1 MTRAGAASEAARGV
15 DAGAPAGLNA
25 LPLRGAAVREL
36 GLPIPRDGEPGAGDP
51 PPTMPSLHRG
61 RPLKRWRYVG
71 AFGPELMLC
80 AGDARVGPLRQRWW
94 ALAEPDGTIVERASA
109 LGSAGLELGSGPIGA
124 LGSVRIAARGVAVE
138 LEIDARGAPEAI
150 EVASPS
156 GPRGWAW
163 TRKRVGAVARGVVE
177 HGGRSHEV
185 ELETVVDDSAGYH
198 ERHTSWSWCA
208 GVGRSAAGQRVGWN
222 LVSGVHDDERA
233 SECTVWVDGEAA
245 EVGPVRFAEDLSG
258 LRFAEGGEIA
268 FEPWVERRH
277 RANLIVVRSRY
288 RQPFGRFSG
297 ELPGSIRLADGHGV
311 MESHDAWW

>member
-1 MTRAGAASEAARGV
+1 
-15 DAGAPAGLNA
+15 
-25 LPLRGAAVREL
+25 
-36 GLPIPRDGEPGAGDP
+36 
-51 PPTMPSLHRG
+51 MPSLHRG

-94 ALAEPDGTIVERASA
+94 ALAGPDGTILERASA
-109 LGSAGLELGSGPIGA
+109 LGSAGLELGSGPAGA

-185 ELETVVDDSAGYH
+185 ELEAVIDDSAGYH

-233 SECTVWVDGEAA
+233 SERTVWVDGEAA
-245 EVGPVRFAEDLSG
+245 EVGPVRFADDLSG
-258 LRFAEGGEIA
+258 LEFSDGARVAFA
-268 FEPWVERRH
+268 PWAERRH

-297 ELPGSIRLADGHGV
+297 ELPGGIRLAAGHGV
-311 MESHDAWW
+311 MESHEAWW